1 MFERDCPHY
10 MALGMT
16 YEQYWYGDPLAV
28 RYFYEADR
36 IKAERINYEAWL
48 NGLYTCKALEA
59 TVGNI
64 FKKKGSKPIE
74 YPSKPFEFSD
84 SEKNRTEHEKELMR
98 EKERL
103 RLVARLNQVRD
114 ARKAAE
120 VRKSG

>member
-120 VRKSG
+120 VRKNG